1 MSITKGPKN
10 KAKVKGTVKVSV
22 SAKDTH
28 GIARVELLVDGTV
41 VATDRTAAYTLSVDT
56 TKRKK
61 RMKAR
66 VRAYDRAG
74 NVAYTSTRTWYR
86 R

>member
-22 SAKDTH
+22 SAEDTY
-28 GIARVELLVDGTV
+28 GIVRVGLLVDGKV
-41 VATDRTAAYTLSVDT
+41 VATDRTAAYTLSVDPA
-56 TKRKK
+56 KRKK
-61 RMKAR
+61 TMQVR

-74 NVAYTSTRTWYR
+74 NVAYTSIRTWYGR
-86 R
+86 